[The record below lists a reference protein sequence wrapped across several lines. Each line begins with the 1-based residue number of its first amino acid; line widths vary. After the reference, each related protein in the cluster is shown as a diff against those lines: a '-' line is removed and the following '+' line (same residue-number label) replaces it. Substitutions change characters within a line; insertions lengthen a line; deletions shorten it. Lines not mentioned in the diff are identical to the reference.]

1 MLTKKINIYNESLNL
16 KFNDLNKETD
26 LKEIVKGINKYFNG
40 AKSSTE
46 KNLNIFI
53 YIEKRL
59 YDFFKKPNIKTFD
72 FSEPAKIEE
81 ILQDDMVFI
90 LMDKLN
96 NISEIEELKES
107 YIKLNNLQLI
117 SGFLKIQECK

>member
-1 MLTKKINIYNESLNL
+1 MYLYFDLLGNNQFILKSVNE
-16 KFNDLNKETD
+16 
-26 LKEIVKGINKYFNG
+26 GINKYFNG

-96 NISEIEELKES
+96 DASEIEELKEC